1 MPCCFRAGFIW
12 KFAISA
18 AAAAGA
24 AAVPERDK
32 FGNLA
37 FRAISYTPWP
47 VPSDYEGERLRID
60 VGPIAA
66 RETRYSSFVICLA
79 QQDIQLR

>member
-1 MPCCFRAGFIW
+1 MF
-12 KFAISA
+12 A
-18 AAAAGA
+18 AAVGA

-66 RETRYSSFVICLA
+66 RETR
-79 QQDIQLR
+79 